1 MPRLW
6 NDRDGRQADRPLK
19 LKPEK
24 GSNMKVTK
32 KTAEYTIY
40 QKRNNRYAVKGANST
55 WLNGE
60 DKVKVL
66 LAEGLIK
73 LTEPA
78 PKEEE
83 PAAEEAEAEEAEEA
97 SAEEATEDAGEDSA
111 EDAAEETKED

>member
-1 MPRLW
+1 
-6 NDRDGRQADRPLK
+6 
-19 LKPEK
+19 
-24 GSNMKVTK
+24 MKVTK

-40 QKRNNRYAVKGANST
+40 QKRNNRYAVKGAEGKL
-55 WLNGE
+55 LNGE

-83 PAAEEAEAEEAEEA
+83 PAEEPAEEAAEEA
-97 SAEEATEDAGEDSA
+97 
-111 EDAAEETKED
+111 AAEESAGEENKED

>member
-1 MPRLW
+1 
-6 NDRDGRQADRPLK
+6 
-19 LKPEK
+19 
-24 GSNMKVTK
+24 MKVTK

-60 DKVKVL
+60 DKVKIL

-78 PKEEE
+78 PKAEE
-83 PAAEEAEAEEAEEA
+83 PAEETAAEAEEAA
-97 SAEEATEDAGEDSA
+97 AEEATEEAGDDSA